1 MLSEGLTMSRALER
15 AYSVI
20 ARGAELLGM
29 ETVSQFRMENER
41 TADMA
46 LVTDGTGGFKLVPT
60 GGFGGGGIT
69 VPPPPLGSNLA
80 LTTDPA
86 GVVKWGGTISSG
98 SF

>member
-1 MLSEGLTMSRALER
+1 MSRALER
-15 AYSVI
+15 AYDMI
-20 ARGAELLGM
+20 ARLGEKIGM

-60 GGFGGGGIT
+60 GGFGGGGVT
-69 VPPPPLGSNLA
+69 VPPPPLGTNDA

-86 GVVKWGGTISSG
+86 GVVRWGGQISAG

>member
-1 MLSEGLTMSRALER
+1 MSRALER
-15 AYSVI
+15 AYDMI
-20 ARGAELLGM
+20 ARLGEKIGM

-60 GGFGGGGIT
+60 SGFGGGGIT

-80 LTTDPA
+80 LTVNEA
-86 GVVKWGGTISSG
+86 GVVRWGGTISAG